1 MQEPNGTDVQ
11 LADGEDPGRRRRG
24 SRQRGELTRQRIL
37 EAVMRVIAREG
48 VRGVTHR
55 TVAAEAGVN
64 LSLTTYYFVDRYDLI
79 ASAFRAFVGD
89 VHGELEGAWDGLF
102 RHLDKLREE
111 GDGRAQRT
119 AMRDYVARR
128 FTSYVAGKIVDRP
141 LGLAVEHHFFFEALF
156 DPRLTE
162 LARQHRARLL
172 EPMVRLCEFFGSA
185 DPDLDA
191 DLLFGTII
199 RLEYESLMQPQGT
212 VDRRRLRASIQRMVG
227 WIAGVE

>member
-1 MQEPNGTDVQ
+1 
-11 LADGEDPGRRRRG
+11 
-24 SRQRGELTRQRIL
+24 
-37 EAVMRVIAREG
+37 MRVIARDG

-79 ASAFRAFVGD
+79 ASAFRAFVAD
-89 VHGELEGAWDGLF
+89 VHDELEGAWDGVF
-102 RHLDKLREE
+102 RHLEKLREK
-111 GDGRAQRT
+111 GDGPKQRA
-119 AMRDYVARR
+119 AMRDYVTRR
-128 FTSYVAGKIVDRP
+128 ITGYVSGKIVDRP

-162 LARQHRARLL
+162 LARQHRARL
-172 EPMVRLCEFFGSA
+172 MVPLVQLCEFFGAA
-185 DPDLDA
+185 DPTLDA

-212 VDRRRLRASIQRMVG
+212 VNRRRLRASIRRMVG
-227 WIAGVE
+227 WIAGAD